1 MRKLFAISAI
11 ALALAGCEDSDDVEN
26 TVGQITISGTAASGE
41 TLTATVTDENGVD
54 SSAITYTWMAD
65 GSAISGA
72 TTSTLTITEALVG
85 QDISVSASYTD
96 NDDFA
101 ETVNSSTVS
110 VANSAATFAGDTTAT
125 ITKNASAASTGTIT
139 VTDADGAD
147 TVVAQSDVVLTY
159 GTFSISADGAWTYTL
174 DTANTTVAA
183 LSGVEDT
190 ITETVSIASADGTS
204 ASIVITITGVAPDKV
219 AKISDSDEGD
229 TGELY
234 YSFESGLTTGKL
246 SLSILYGELETETAY
261 ISLYDTEGSTSSLIG
276 ELSLNEGAYGLRLNT
291 YKEGTTP
298 SKANK
303 ETSVVSEDAIEAP
316 NFTAGQWIDIVMTW
330 DTSSTTEVGTYSVM
344 IDGTSYGPF
353 VSQLPIPGTA
363 VESMTVRLSSNGS
376 TSSDAVYV
384 NDLNLYSDVAGTT
397 SVLSEDFEGF
407 TVGDKLDTSNSD
419 SPFGSRTFEAEVVV
433 YGMEDSSGEGEGTGG
448 GNGGN
453 LSGDDVA
460 PGTSGNKV
468 ALIKDTMTDD
478 AGELRYKLSTS
489 VNGVST
495 ISKGKLTA
503 SFSKTAAST
512 CTIDSNVKDA
522 YIAIYGASTSSYN
535 ALVDLRIDGS
545 DYPTDYAIRNKNEDG
560 NKTID
565 LASPSFV
572 ADTWTNIEINWDA
585 TNATATVGPLV
596 SMSINGTS
604 VGDAWNSYS
613 ESVADL
619 ASGASTFV
627 FKLGDTDANMADCKF
642 LVDNIKVFS
651 IDDAGA
657 ETSVYAD
664 NFESYDDGVSLDTD
678 NDNSPYHSNSA
689 DVVVA
694 TEE

>member
-147 TVVAQSDVVLTY
+147 TVVAQSDVELTY

-174 DTANTTVAA
+174 DTENTTVAA

-190 ITETVSIASADGTS
+190 VVENISITSADGTS
-204 ASIVITITGVAPDKV
+204 ASIAITITGVAADKV
-219 AKISDSDEGD
+219 AKISDSDDGD

-234 YSFESGLTTGKL
+234 YKFESGTTTGKL

-261 ISLYDTEGSTSSLIG
+261 ISLYDTEGSTKSLIG
-276 ELSLNEGAYGLRLNT
+276 ELSLNEGAYGLRVNT
-291 YKEGTTP
+291 FDEGAVP
-298 SKANK
+298 SKN
-303 ETSVVSEDAIEAP
+303 TSASSVIDEDAIDAP
-316 NFTAGQWIDIVMTW
+316 NFIAGEWIDIVMTW
-330 DTSSTTEVGTYSVM
+330 DTSSTTEVGTYTVM

-353 VSQLPIPGTA
+353 TSQHPTPGVE

-376 TSSDAVYV
+376 LSADAVYV
-384 NDLNLYSDVAGTT
+384 NDLNIYSDVAGTE
-397 SVLSEDFEGF
+397 VLLEEDFEDF
-407 TVGDKLDTSNSD
+407 MVGDSLDDSNDD

-433 YGMEDSSGEGEGTGG
+433 YGMEDSSGEGEGSGE

-453 LSGDDVA
+453 LSEGDVA

-468 ALIKDTMTDD
+468 ALIMDTLDDD
-478 AGELRYKLSTS
+478 AGELRYKLSS
-489 VNGVST
+489 SADGVSS

-545 DYPTDYAIRNKNEDG
+545 DYDTDYAIRNKNEDG
-560 NKTID
+560 NKTVD
-565 LASPSFV
+565 LTSPSFT
-572 ADTWTNIEINWDA
+572 ADTWTNVEITWDA
-585 TNATATVGPLV
+585 TNATADVGPLV
-596 SMSINGTS
+596 SLSIDGTS

-627 FKLGDTDANMADCKF
+627 FKLGDTSANMADCKF
-642 LVDNIKVFS
+642 QVDNVKIFS

-657 ETSVYAD
+657 ETAVYAD